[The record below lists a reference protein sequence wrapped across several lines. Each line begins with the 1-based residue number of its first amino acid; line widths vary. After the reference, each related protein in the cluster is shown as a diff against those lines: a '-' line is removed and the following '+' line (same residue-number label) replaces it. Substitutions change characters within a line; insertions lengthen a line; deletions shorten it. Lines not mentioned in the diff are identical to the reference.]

1 MDTAPT
7 LLCMLLPQHTAG
19 SGADRLCERTSAG
32 FQTAVHA
39 LHRMSTCTY
48 SLQSCKTGLLQA
60 CAPVEPAAQ
69 VRGLEFNGLSPN
81 LLASGG
87 SDGELCIWDVAVPS
101 APNLY
106 PGLKARAHV

>member
-1 MDTAPT
+1 M
-7 LLCMLLPQHTAG
+7 
-19 SGADRLCERTSAG
+19 
-32 FQTAVHA
+32 
-39 LHRMSTCTY
+39 Y
-48 SLQSCKTGLLQA
+48 SSHGCKTRL
-60 CAPVEPAAQ
+60 PHMRSSVNPAVQ

-106 PGLKARAHV
+106 PGLKARALVLYDRGLRAYPNPLLRCALLKCKHSRTHCRLVAPRMYAST

>member
-1 MDTAPT
+1 MQPRSSRHDPRLGCRRPLTQR
-7 LLCMLLPQHTAG
+7 LAG
-19 SGADRLCERTSAG
+19 
-32 FQTAVHA
+32 
-39 LHRMSTCTY
+39 
-48 SLQSCKTGLLQA
+48 
-60 CAPVEPAAQ
+60 Q

-106 PGLKARAHV
+106 PGLKVCASSQYSLWLGWSKEVWCTDQTSLLVVLCLFGCANT

>member
-1 MDTAPT
+1 MH
-7 LLCMLLPQHTAG
+7 PQH
-19 SGADRLCERTSAG
+19 SK
-32 FQTAVHA
+32 
-39 LHRMSTCTY
+39 
-48 SLQSCKTGLLQA
+48 LQDLAATEGRVPA
-60 CAPVEPAAQ
+60 TPAAQ

-106 PGLKARAHV
+106 PGLKARAPA

>member
-1 MDTAPT
+1 MKP
-7 LLCMLLPQHTAG
+7 
-19 SGADRLCERTSAG
+19 
-32 FQTAVHA
+32 AV
-39 LHRMSTCTY
+39 
-48 SLQSCKTGLLQA
+48 
-60 CAPVEPAAQ
+60 Q

-106 PGLKARAHV
+106 PGLKARARM

>member
-1 MDTAPT
+1 M
-7 LLCMLLPQHTAG
+7 
-19 SGADRLCERTSAG
+19 
-32 FQTAVHA
+32 
-39 LHRMSTCTY
+39 
-48 SLQSCKTGLLQA
+48 
-60 CAPVEPAAQ
+60 Q

-106 PGLKARAHV
+106 PGLKVRAHV